1 MEGEP
6 IIKPGIEEV
15 LKAIG
20 ILEDLNLYSKFGEA
34 MMRSR
39 KELNFNVEKDYVF
52 NKKLTLIWDFFLKQ

>member
-6 IIKPGIEEV
+6 IIKPGIEKV

-39 KELNFNVEKDYVF
+39 KELNFNVEKGYVF

>member
-15 LKAIG
+15 LKTIG
-20 ILEDLNLYSKFGEA
+20 ILEDLNLYSKFGKA
-34 MMRSR
+34 MIRSR

-52 NKKLTLIWDFFLKQ
+52 NKKLTLIWNFFLKQ